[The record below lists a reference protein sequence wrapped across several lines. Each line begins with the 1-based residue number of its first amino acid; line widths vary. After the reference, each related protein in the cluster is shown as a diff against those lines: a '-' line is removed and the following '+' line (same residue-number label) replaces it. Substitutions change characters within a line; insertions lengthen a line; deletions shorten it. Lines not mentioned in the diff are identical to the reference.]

1 MTSTAA
7 GPDPGFLLTLPLR
20 GRKVLVVGGGTAAAQ
35 MVTALRTAG
44 ALVRVVA
51 PALNRPLNELAAQGL
66 IEIANRQYQVRDL
79 AEAWLAFACSD
90 HRSVNAALAFDA
102 EQARIWCV
110 TPQDSPPPI
119 AAAPVARAE
128 TLVREEPAPVR
139 PGRRL
144 LVLGGARSGKAAAA
158 QAMLDG
164 HETIQHVSTAQ
175 NPDLTEV
182 LTKAELD
189 TPVLI
194 DCVAT
199 WLSAT
204 MDDCGVAPHKEVA
217 PDKEAAASES
227 TGNESTG
234 NEGAGN
240 EGANANLEARL
251 EELLQAWRT
260 THRQVVAVSNEI
272 GWGVEPASP
281 ADRRFRD
288 ELGWLNTRLAAASDE
303 VWLCTAGIATRLR

>member
-1 MTSTAA
+1 VQPSASTAA

-35 MVTALRTAG
+35 IVTALRSSG

-51 PALNRPLNELAAQGL
+51 PTLNRPLSELAAQGF

-79 AEAWLAFACSD
+79 AQAWLAFACSD
-90 HRSVNAALAFDA
+90 HQSVNAALAFDA

-110 TPQDSPPPI
+110 TPQDSPSPI
-119 AAAPVARAE
+119 AVAPVARAE
-128 TLVREEPAPVR
+128 PSVREEPESAR

-144 LVLGGARSGKAAAA
+144 LVLGGARSGKTAAA

-164 HETIQHVSTAQ
+164 YETIQHVTTAE

-182 LTKAELD
+182 LAKTEFD
-189 TPVLI
+189 TPVLF

-204 MDDCGVAPHKEVA
+204 MDDCGVAPDE
-217 PDKEAAASES
+217 DAA
-227 TGNESTG
+227 G
-234 NEGAGN
+234 NEGAGKEAPGS
-240 EGANANLEARL
+240 EGADADLEARL

-272 GWGVEPASP
+272 GWGVEPVSP

>member
-1 MTSTAA
+1 VQPQSGPEQA

-35 MVTALRTAG
+35 MVTALRSAG

-51 PALNRPLNELAAQGL
+51 PALNRPLSELAAQGL

-119 AAAPVARAE
+119 AAAPVARAQ
-128 TLVREEPAPVR
+128 TPAREEPDAIR

-144 LVLGGARSGKAAAA
+144 LVLGGARSGKSAAA

-164 HETIQHVSTAQ
+164 HDTIQHVTTAE
-175 NPDLTEV
+175 NPDLTDV
-182 LTKAELD
+182 LTKAGLD

-204 MDDCGVAPHKEVA
+204 MDDCGVAP
-217 PDKEAAASES
+217 DKEAADKEAA
-227 TGNESTG
+227 G

-240 EGANANLEARL
+240 EGAGDEGADANLEARL
-251 EELLQAWRT
+251 EELIQAWRT
-260 THRQVVAVSNEI
+260 TRRQVVAVSNEI

>member
-1 MTSTAA
+1 LASTA

-20 GRKVLVVGGGTAAAQ
+20 GRKVLVVGGGTAAVQ
-35 MVTALRTAG
+35 MVTALRSSG

-51 PALNRPLNELAAQGL
+51 PTLVRPLAELAAQGL

-79 AEAWLAFACSD
+79 ADAWLAFACSD
-90 HRSVNAALAFDA
+90 HQSVNAALAFDT

-110 TPQDSPPPI
+110 SPQDSPPPI

-128 TLVREEPAPVR
+128 TPVSEAPVTEEGEPAR

-144 LVLGGARSGKAAAA
+144 LVLGGARSGKSAAA

-164 HETIQHVSTAQ
+164 HETVQHVTTAENQ
-175 NPDLTEV
+175 DLTGV
-182 LTKAELD
+182 LAAAEID

-194 DCVAT
+194 DCLAT
-199 WLSAT
+199 WLSQT
-204 MDDCGVAPHKEVA
+204 MTDCGITAEK
-217 PDKEAAASES
+217 
-227 TGNESTG
+227 
-234 NEGAGN
+234 EGADTD
-240 EGANANLEARL
+240 LEARL
-251 EELLQAWRT
+251 EELIQAWRT
-260 THRQVVAVSNEI
+260 TQRLVVAVSNEV
-272 GWGVEPASP
+272 GWGVEPDSP

-303 VWLCTAGIATRLR
+303 VWLCTAGIASRLR

>member
-1 MTSTAA
+1 MRKTNPVQPQSSPDAGSDSTA

-20 GRKVLVVGGGTAAAQ
+20 GRRVLVVGGGTPAAQ
-35 MVTALRTAG
+35 MVTALRSAG

-51 PALNRPLNELAAQGL
+51 PTLNRPISELAAQGL
-66 IEIANRQYQVRDL
+66 IEIANRQYQARDL
-79 AEAWLAFACSD
+79 ADAWLAFACSD

-110 TPQDSPPPI
+110 APQDSPPPV

-128 TLVREEPAPVR
+128 SPVREEPEPAA

-144 LVLGGARSGKAAAA
+144 LVLGGTRSGKSAAA

-164 HETIQHVSTAQ
+164 HDPIQHVTTAES
-175 NPDLTEV
+175 PDLIEV
-182 LTKAELD
+182 LTTGEID

-194 DCVAT
+194 DCLAT
-199 WLSAT
+199 WLSQA
-204 MDDCGVAPHKEVA
+204 MIDCGVAADPSGH
-217 PDKEAAASES
+217 
-227 TGNESTG
+227 G
-234 NEGAGN
+234 GAD
-240 EGANANLEARL
+240 AKLEAQL

-260 THRQVVAVSNEI
+260 TQRHVVAISNEI
-272 GWGVEPASP
+272 GWGVEPTSP
-281 ADRRFRD
+281 LDRRYRD

-303 VWLCTAGIATRLR
+303 VWLCTAGIVTRLR

>member
-1 MTSTAA
+1 LASTAA

-35 MVTALRTAG
+35 MVTALRPSG

-51 PALNRPLNELAAQGL
+51 PTMVRSLAELAAQGL
-66 IEIANRQYQVRDL
+66 IEIANRQYQARDL
-79 AEAWLAFACSD
+79 ADAWLAFACSN
-90 HRSVNAALAFDA
+90 HQSVNAALAFDA
-102 EQARIWCV
+102 ELARIWCV

-128 TLVREEPAPVR
+128 TPISKEAGPAR

-144 LVLGGARSGKAAAA
+144 LVLGGARSGKSAAA

-164 HETIQHVSTAQ
+164 HQLVQHVTTAENQ
-175 NPDLTEV
+175 DLTEV
-182 LTKAELD
+182 LATAEID

-199 WLSAT
+199 WLAHT
-204 MDDCGVAPHKEVA
+204 MTDCGITAEK
-217 PDKEAAASES
+217 
-227 TGNESTG
+227 
-234 NEGAGN
+234 EGAD
-240 EGANANLEARL
+240 ADHASTDLESRL
-251 EELLQAWRT
+251 DELLQAWRT
-260 THRQVVAVSNEI
+260 TQRQVVAVSNEV
-272 GWGVEPASP
+272 GWGVEPDSP

>member
-1 MTSTAA
+1 
-7 GPDPGFLLTLPLR
+7 
-20 GRKVLVVGGGTAAAQ
+20 
-35 MVTALRTAG
+35 MVTALRSAG

-51 PALNRPLNELAAQGL
+51 PTLTRPLSELAAQGL

-79 AEAWLAFACSD
+79 VDAWLAFACSD

-110 TPQDSPPPI
+110 APQDSPPPV
-119 AAAPVARAE
+119 AAAPAGWPQAPA
-128 TLVREEPAPVR
+128 REETEPTR

-144 LVLGGARSGKAAAA
+144 LVLGGARSGKSAAA

-164 HETIQHVSTAQ
+164 QETVQHVTTAD
-175 NPDLTEV
+175 NSDLTEI
-182 LTKAELD
+182 LTATAEAD

-199 WLSAT
+199 WLSQT
-204 MDDCGVAPHKEVA
+204 MTDCGI
-217 PDKEAAASES
+217 AAED
-227 TGNESTG
+227 
-234 NEGAGN
+234 EGAED
-240 EGANANLEARL
+240 EGAEDEGADAKLDARL
-251 EELLQAWRT
+251 EELLQAWRST
-260 THRQVVAVSNEI
+260 QRQVVAVSNEV

-281 ADRRFRD
+281 ADRRYRD